1 MDIQLDQISKTEAL
15 IKINLKEA
23 DYQPKVEEKLKEY
36 SKKAQ
41 IKGFR
46 PGKVPKSLI
55 TKMYGKSVQ
64 VEEINTMVSHKVMDY
79 IKENDIQIL
88 GDPLPNAEK
97 AANMDWE
104 NSKDFEFEYEIGIA
118 PEFDLKVDS
127 KIKVDTFS
135 IKIEDKLIAET
146 VNNLQKQFGETTNP
160 DVSESGDSLYGEIV
174 IEGDDENAAGTLLDF
189 DHVDKKVQ
197 KEMAGKKAGDV
208 IEFDP
213 AKAIKNEDQRN
224 AFLATNQGLTGKI
237 KFEVKKVNRITPA
250 EINQD
255 MFDKTFGK
263 DAVKTEEEF
272 KEKIKVSIGENYV
285 KETEG
290 YTELKIRD
298 KFIEKTK
305 MELPDTFLKKWLEL
319 SNKNNLTK
327 EQIDTDY
334 PLYANDLKWSLIKNK
349 IATDNEIKTEH
360 EDVVN
365 EAKNMIR
372 VQFGSM
378 GMSDAM
384 EQNIDSFAD
393 NYLKGEEGQN
403 YMKLNEKVFNDKVM
417 AFIKEN
423 ITIKAKEVTA
433 DEYREKA

>member
-1 MDIQLDQISKTEAL
+1 MDIQLDQISKVEAL

-41 IKGFR
+41 VKGFR
-46 PGKVPKSLI
+46 PGKVPQSLVK
-55 TKMYGKSVQ
+55 KMYGNSILVD
-64 VEEINTMVSHKVMDY
+64 EINQMVSHKVMDY

-97 AANMDWE
+97 AAQLDWA
-104 NSKDFEFEYEIGIA
+104 NGKDFEFEYEIGIV
-118 PEFDLKVDS
+118 PEFDLKVDK
-127 KIKVDTFS
+127 KIKVDTYT
-135 IKIEDKLIAET
+135 IKVDDKLLNET
-146 VNNLQKQFGETTNP
+146 LDNLKKQFGETTNP
-160 DVSESGDSLYGEIV
+160 DVSEAGDALFGNILTEGE
-174 IEGDDENAAGTLLDF
+174 EENAGALLEINDVEKKAQKDF
-189 DHVDKKVQ
+189 I
-197 KEMAGKKAGDV
+197 GKKSGDV

-213 AKAIKNEDQRN
+213 AKAIKDEDIRKT
-224 AFLATNQGLTGKI
+224 FLGEANQALKGKI
-237 KFEVKKVNRITPA
+237 KFEVKNVNRTAPA
-250 EINQD
+250 ELNQD
-255 MFDKTFGK
+255 LFDKTFGK

-272 KEKIKVSIGENYV
+272 KEKVQATIADNYNR
-285 KETEG
+285 ETDG
-290 YTELKIRD
+290 YTDLKIRD
-298 KFIEKTK
+298 AFIEKAK

-319 SNKNNLTK
+319 SNKNQLTK

-349 IATDNEIKTEH
+349 ISKDGEIKTEH

-372 VQFGSM
+372 AQFGSM

-384 EQNIDSFAD
+384 EENIDAFAD

-417 AFIKEN
+417 AYIRETISIKS
-423 ITIKAKEVTA
+423 KEVTA
-433 DEYREKA
+433 EEYKAKA